1 MTAKWHLCKSGRSR
15 FRHNQQQTGKSTS
28 GVIHTLYFIQRPINV
43 VILRHPIFLNRRQF
57 VNNG

>member
-1 MTAKWHLCKSGRSR
+1 MTAEWHLCKSGRSR
-15 FRHNQQQTGKSTS
+15 FRYNQQQTGKSAS

>member
-1 MTAKWHLCKSGRSR
+1 MTAEWHLCKSGRSR
-15 FRHNQQQTGKSTS
+15 FRHNQQQTGKSAS

-43 VILRHPIFLNRRQF
+43 VILRYPIFLNRRQF

>member
-1 MTAKWHLCKSGRSR
+1 MTAEWHLCKSGRSR
-15 FRHNQQQTGKSTS
+15 FRHNQQQTGKSAS
-28 GVIHTLYFIQRPINV
+28 GVIHTLYFIQRSINV

>member
-1 MTAKWHLCKSGRSR
+1 MTAEWHLCKSGRSR
-15 FRHNQQQTGKSTS
+15 FRHNQQQTGKSAS

-43 VILRHPIFLNRRQF
+43 VILRHPILLNRRQF

>member
-1 MTAKWHLCKSGRSR
+1 MTAGWHLCKSGRSR
-15 FRHNQQQTGKSTS
+15 FRHNQQQTGKSAS

>member
-1 MTAKWHLCKSGRSR
+1 MTTEWHLCKSGRSR
-15 FRHNQQQTGKSTS
+15 FRHNQQQTGKSAS

>member
-1 MTAKWHLCKSGRSR
+1 MTAEWHLCKSGRSR
-15 FRHNQQQTGKSTS
+15 FRHNQQQTGKNAS

>member
-1 MTAKWHLCKSGRSR
+1 MTAEWHLCKSGRLR
-15 FRHNQQQTGKSTS
+15 CRHNQQQTGKSAS

>member
-1 MTAKWHLCKSGRSR
+1 MTAEWHLCKSGRSR
-15 FRHNQQQTGKSTS
+15 FRHNQQQMGKSAS
-28 GVIHTLYFIQRPINV
+28 GVIHTLYFIQHPINV

>member
-1 MTAKWHLCKSGRSR
+1 MTAEWHLCKSGRSR
-15 FRHNQQQTGKSTS
+15 FRHNQQQTGKSAS

-43 VILRHPIFLNRRQF
+43 VILRHPIFLNRRKF

>member
-1 MTAKWHLCKSGRSR
+1 MTAEWHLCKSGRSL
-15 FRHNQQQTGKSTS
+15 FRHNQQQTGKSAS